1 MDVLSGRLS
10 LKRPGGKGGWVVFRA
25 RGQYENQWVG
35 GMTVE
40 SRKPESSELR
50 KNRSPSL
57 ANERTKKKVD
67 ERGGY

>member
-1 MDVLSGRLS
+1 M
-10 LKRPGGKGGWVVFRA
+10 GW
-25 RGQYENQWVG
+25 GT
-35 GMTVE
+35 TVE